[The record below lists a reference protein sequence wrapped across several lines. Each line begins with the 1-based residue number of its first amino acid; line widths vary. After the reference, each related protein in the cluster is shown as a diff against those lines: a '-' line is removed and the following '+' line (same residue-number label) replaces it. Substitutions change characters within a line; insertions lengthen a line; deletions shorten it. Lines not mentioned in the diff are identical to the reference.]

1 MSNEIQANKM
11 IFKVLTKTV
20 EQYLKF
26 GSKLTE
32 RKEFDVNVLLD
43 LQLWT
48 NFRNCSRTFCFTL
61 KIFLREEIGLGWG

>member
-1 MSNEIQANKM
+1 MF
-11 IFKVLTKTV
+11 FKVLRKTV

-32 RKEFDVNVLLD
+32 RKEIDVNGFWD

-48 NFRNCSRTFCFTL
+48 NFSNCSRVFCFTL
-61 KIFLREEIGLGWG
+61 KIFLHEVIGIGWSWLKDN